1 MTSTLAALLLAHVF
15 ADFLLQTNAM
25 AATKAKPATMAAH
38 GAIVLATAIA
48 ATGAL
53 SPWLLVLTVA
63 HLTIDLIKTRS
74 HQRGIW
80 PFLADQAAHALTLI
94 ALALYLP
101 DLWVTGLWAGQP
113 LAPGLMTLVA
123 GAILATRAGG
133 FAIGLLMEPWTAH
146 APPGLPNGGRTI
158 GNLERGLIFL
168 LILTGQ
174 AQSIGFL
181 IAAKSV
187 LRFGSIANEK
197 EVSEYVII
205 GTIASFSWAIVVAF
219 ATVMLLN
226 ALPALGI
233 PDLLP

>member
-1 MTSTLAALLLAHVF
+1 M
-15 ADFLLQTNAM
+15 
-25 AATKAKPATMAAH
+25 
-38 GAIVLATAIA
+38 
-48 ATGAL
+48 
-53 SPWLLVLTVA
+53 
-63 HLTIDLIKTRS
+63 
-74 HQRGIW
+74 
-80 PFLADQAAHALTLI
+80 
-94 ALALYLP
+94 
-101 DLWVTGLWAGQP
+101 
-113 LAPGLMTLVA
+113 
-123 GAILATRAGG
+123 
-133 FAIGLLMEPWTAH
+133 
-146 APPGLPNGGRTI
+146 
-158 GNLERGLIFL
+158 

-226 ALPALGI
+226 ALPPLGI